1 MSNKADTFLGL
12 FKEKKYSTIISI
24 IENKLTENQRTSGLL
39 NLKGVC
45 RLMISNSSESL
56 KLAVEDFRKSYYKET
71 DKTKLVE
78 PIKNLINASALLFE
92 TEFVNNE
99 RFLDDDFFD
108 EIKNIY
114 KDNKDL
120 FESNLHL
127 IKGIFKVY
135 KRTVDLKNV
144 IKCLEKIIKLESNNN
159 SIQDAIATYNY
170 YNNYLNDWS
179 QSDFLANAKKIN
191 DKLVKYHPKDLVD
204 LKTNKN
210 KTINLGFIS
219 SDIKSKHSVT
229 HFLRSV
235 IAVYNKEKFVIHLYH
250 NHNKKDDE
258 TTKEFK
264 GYVFKTLHINKLS
277 DKEVINIIRKDE
289 IDIIIDLNGFS
300 GNHRLNLFKNR
311 LAPIQISWCG
321 YTNTTGLNEMDYLIV
336 DKNQVNPREE
346 SLYSEKIIYLS
357 TIWNCHSG
365 YNFKRSENEMPF
377 EKNKFITFGS
387 FNNFL
392 KINDEVIEVW
402 ASILK
407 KVENSK
413 LFLKTSTPIS
423 KVNIKR
429 KFKKYG
435 VVDSVVFLNY
445 NKNFNDHLENYK
457 LIDIALDTFPWN
469 GVTTTFESIWMNVPV
484 IVMDGNNFS
493 SRCGSSIIKNLN
505 LLNLIGKNKE
515 DYIDKA
521 VTLAQKPQMLMEL
534 RKDIFK
540 NALKTSLFDKTSFSN
555 EFFSSLEKIYN

>member
-1 MSNKADTFLGL
+1 MSSQTVNFLEL

-24 IENKLTENQRTSGLL
+24 IENKLTENQRTAGLL

-45 RLMISNSSESL
+45 RLMKSNSSESV
-56 KLAVEDFRKSYYKET
+56 KLAVDDFRKSYQKEI

-78 PIKNLINASALLFE
+78 PIKNFINASVILFE
-92 TEFVNNE
+92 TEFVKNE
-99 RFLDDDFFD
+99 RFLDQNFFD
-108 EIKNIY
+108 EINNIY
-114 KDNKDL
+114 QENKNL
-120 FESNLHL
+120 FENNLKL
-127 IKGIFKVY
+127 LKAIFKVF
-135 KRTVDLKNV
+135 KRTLDLRNV
-144 IKCLEKIIKLESNNN
+144 IKCLEKIAKLDPHG
-159 SIQDAIATYNY
+159 DAIASYNLF
-170 YNNYLNDWS
+170 NNYLYDWS
-179 QSDFLANAKKIN
+179 QSEFLKNAVKIN
-191 DKLVKYHPKDLVD
+191 EKLVKYPSEELVD
-204 LKTNKN
+204 LKTKKN
-210 KTINLGFIS
+210 KKINLGFIS
-219 SDIKSKHSVT
+219 SDIKSKHSIT
-229 HFLRSV
+229 YFLRSA
-235 IAVYNKEKFVIHLYH
+235 ITVYDKEKFAIYLYH

-258 TTKEFK
+258 TTKEFEK
-264 GYVFKTLHINKLS
+264 YVFKTLHIEKLS

-311 LAPIQISWCG
+311 LAPIQILWCG
-321 YTNTTGLNEMDYLIV
+321 YTNTTGLDEIDYLIV
-336 DKNQVNPREE
+336 DRNQVNPEEE
-346 SLYSEKIIYLS
+346 SLYSEKIIYLP

-377 EKNKFITFGS
+377 QKNNFISFGS

-392 KINDEVIEVW
+392 KINDEVIKVW

-407 KVENSK
+407 EVENSR
-413 LFLKTSTPIS
+413 LFLKTSQAMSPAVIKS
-423 KVNIKR
+423 K
-429 KFKKYG
+429 FEKYG
-435 VVDSVVFLNY
+435 VQNSVFFLNY
-445 NKNFNDHLENYK
+445 SKNFNDHLEKYK
-457 LIDIALDTFPWN
+457 LIDLALDTFPWN

-540 NALKTSLFDKTSFSN
+540 NALKTPLFDKTSFSN